1 MNATWLRHDQKKT
14 FKKERDFCGEY
25 SLSTSITLSKY
36 GVFSGP
42 YFSAFSPNTRKYGL
56 ERTPYLDTFH
66 VVLKMRRKMTEA
78 VAQSFL

>member
-1 MNATWLRHDQKKT
+1 MQLDFVTTQKKT
-14 FKKERDFCGEY
+14 FKKERDFWGEY
-25 SLSTSITLSKY
+25 SLNTSITLSRY

-42 YFSAFSPNTRKYGL
+42 YFPTFSPNTRKYGL
-56 ERTPYLDTFH
+56 ERNPYLDTFH